1 MNYTVEIYRMD
12 RRYHKGERLVQKV
25 DVKAESKEKLMQDYR
40 KVTKSDKVRI
50 AIYET
55 YVTKRNLMTGVEF
68 QERYDT
74 PYYCSPSSE
83 SYWSS

>member
-40 KVTKSDKVRI
+40 KVTKSDKFRI
-50 AIYET
+50 AIHET

-83 SYWSS
+83 AYWSS

>member
-40 KVTKSDKVRI
+40 KVTKSDKFRI
-50 AIYET
+50 AIHET
-55 YVTKRNLMTGVEF
+55 YVTKRNLMSGVEF

-83 SYWSS
+83 AYWSS